1 MHTIAEYTRLLE
13 TETEKII
20 VGKRRQIDMI
30 LMTTFFRRTCAVK

>member
-13 TETEKII
+13 AETEKII

-30 LMTTFFRRTCAVK
+30 LMTIFQADMCC